1 MVLGK
6 HSARESLDEGRY
18 VGGENMVEWGTKYR
32 GEIFL
37 SGEHGG
43 MENKVQGETLGK
55 RGNQSRWKQSGDK
68 TDKGKK

>member
-1 MVLGK
+1 
-6 HSARESLDEGRY
+6 
-18 VGGENMVEWGTKYR
+18 MVEWGTKYR

>member
-1 MVLGK
+1 MGNKVQ
-6 HSARESLDEGRY
+6 
-18 VGGENMVEWGTKYR
+18 

-55 RGNQSRWKQSGDK
+55 RGNQSRWKHSGDK